1 MFCDRERAMV
11 RFTQVQQYPESV
23 LAERAGYFAVPGAHL
38 YTVLHEVEAPLARV
52 LLIGSF
58 ASERHASY
66 LPWLQWARYLT
77 ARRIEVLRFDYR
89 GVGESTGE
97 FKEMSFRSWV
107 DDVERLSTWLRKREG
122 NAPLILHGL
131 EMGGLLAAKAFH
143 NGEADGLVLWSAPV
157 NANKV
162 LRSTLQRW
170 IGPQQLLKPEEDRRP
185 ASYYF
190 RLLDEGQSVDVDG
203 YEWTPELW
211 RESLSFDLPGTMI
224 PPNDPAASYRRP
236 VRIVQLGK
244 NAAPLVLGGIL
255 QGFEEGKDFSWLFA
269 PNYEWIA
276 SSLGIPLEAV

>member
-1 MFCDRERAMV
+1 MAQ
-11 RFTQVQQYPESV
+11 FTQVQQYPESV
-23 LAERAGYFAVPGAHL
+23 LAERAGYFPVPGAHL

-52 LLIGSF
+52 LLIGPF
-58 ASERHASY
+58 ASERHTSY
-66 LPWLQWARYLT
+66 RSWLQWARYLT

-89 GVGESTGE
+89 GVGESTGV

-107 DDVERLSTWLRKREG
+107 DDVERLSAWLRKREG
-122 NAPLILHGL
+122 HAPLIMHGL

-143 NGEADGLVLWSAPV
+143 NGEADALVLWSAPV

-170 IGPQQLLKPEEDRRP
+170 IGPQQLLKREEDRRP
-185 ASYYF
+185 SSHYF
-190 RLLDEGQSVDVDG
+190 RLLDEGQCVEVDG

-211 RESLSFDLPGTMI
+211 RESLSFDLPGTMV
-224 PPNDPAASYRRP
+224 PPDDPAASYRRP

-244 NAAPLVLGGIL
+244 NAAPLVLGGLL
-255 QGFEEGKDFSWLFA
+255 QGFEESKDFSWLFA

-276 SSLGIPLEAV
+276 SSLGIPLEVA

>member
-1 MFCDRERAMV
+1 MV
-11 RFTQVQQYPESV
+11 QFTQVQQYPESV
-23 LAERAGYFAVPGAHL
+23 LAERAGYFPVPGAHL

-66 LPWLQWARYLT
+66 RPWLQWARYLT

-89 GVGESTGE
+89 GVGESTGV

-107 DDVERLSTWLRKREG
+107 DDVERLSAWLRKREG
-122 NAPLILHGL
+122 NAPLIMHGL
-131 EMGGLLAAKAFH
+131 EMGGLIAAQAFH
-143 NGEADGLVLWSAPV
+143 SGEADALVLWSAPV

-170 IGPQQLLKPEEDRRP
+170 IGPQQLLKQEEDRRP
-185 ASYYF
+185 SSHYF
-190 RLLDEGQSVDVDG
+190 RLLDEGQSVEVDG
-203 YEWTPELW
+203 YEWTAELW
-211 RESLSFDLPGTMI
+211 RESLSFDLPGAMV
-224 PPNDPAASYRRP
+224 PPNDPAAAYRRP

-244 NAAPLVLGGIL
+244 SAAPLVLGGLL

-269 PNYEWIA
+269 PNYEWIV
-276 SSLGIPLEAV
+276 SSLGIPLEAA

>member
-1 MFCDRERAMV
+1 MV
-11 RFTQVQQYPESV
+11 QFTQVQQYPESV
-23 LAERAGYFAVPGAHL
+23 LAERAGYFPVPGAHL

-66 LPWLQWARYLT
+66 RPWLQWARYLT

-89 GVGESTGE
+89 GVGESTGV

-107 DDVERLSTWLRKREG
+107 DDVERLSAWLRKREG
-122 NAPLILHGL
+122 HAPLIMHGL

-143 NGEADGLVLWSAPV
+143 NGEADALVLWSAPV

-170 IGPQQLLKPEEDRRP
+170 IGPQQLLKREEDRHP
-185 ASYYF
+185 PSHYF
-190 RLLDEGQSVDVDG
+190 RLLDEGQSVEVDG

-211 RESLSFDLPGTMI
+211 RESLSFDLPGAMV
-224 PPNDPAASYRRP
+224 PPNDTAASYRRP
-236 VRIVQLGK
+236 VRMVQLGK
-244 NAAPLVLGGIL
+244 NAAPLVPGGL
-255 QGFEEGKDFSWLFA
+255 LLGFEESKDFSWLFE

-276 SSLGIPLEAV
+276 SSFGIPLEVACSATL